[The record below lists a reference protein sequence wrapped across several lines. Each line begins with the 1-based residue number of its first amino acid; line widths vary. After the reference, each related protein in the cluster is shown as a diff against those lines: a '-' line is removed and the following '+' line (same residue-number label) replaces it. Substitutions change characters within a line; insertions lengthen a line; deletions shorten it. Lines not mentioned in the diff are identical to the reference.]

1 MAVMRT
7 PFPGRMDRLQ
17 EAMAASGV
25 DAVLLSVGPELPW
38 FTGYEAMPLERLTML
53 VVSTDGSATLVVPEL
68 EAPRVVERPAV
79 FDLRSF
85 PETEDPL
92 SVVAELVAGARRIA
106 VGDHTWARFVV
117 DLQQT
122 THQMFERAGPLV
134 GPLRRCKDDHELE
147 TLQKAATAADR
158 VARQLQTGEIA
169 LVGRSEAD
177 VSAEIGRRLTVE
189 GHARVNFAI
198 VASGPNSASPHHEP
212 GDRLI
217 QAGEVVLC
225 DFGGTMLDR
234 FGVGYCSDITRCV
247 AVGSVPEEVSV
258 AYEVLRRAQTAATN
272 AATVGAAAS
281 MVDAVA
287 RRGLADGGF
296 AGRCIHRVG
305 HGIGV
310 EAHEDP
316 YLVEGNDE
324 PLAAG
329 EVFSIEPGIYLPGRW
344 GLRLEDI
351 VVATHDGPVSLNQ
364 ARRELVVLPPAT

>member
-1 MAVMRT
+1 MAMGT

-17 EAMAASGV
+17 EAMATSGV

-38 FTGYEAMPLERLTML
+38 LTGYEAMPLERLTML
-53 VVSTDGSATLVVPEL
+53 VVSIDGSATLVVPEL
-68 EAPRVVERPAV
+68 EAPRVAERPAV
-79 FDLRSF
+79 FDLRPF

-92 SVVAELVAGARRIA
+92 VMVAELLAGARRVA

-117 DLQQT
+117 DLQQVT
-122 THQMFERAGPLV
+122 RQMFERAGPLV
-134 GPLRRCKDDHELE
+134 GPLRRRKDDLELE
-147 TLQKAATAADR
+147 TLQRAAAAADR
-158 VARQLQTGEIA
+158 VACQLQAGDID

-177 VSAEIGRRLTVE
+177 VSAEIGRRLIAE

-212 GDRLI
+212 GDRRI
-217 QAGEVVLC
+217 ERGEVVLC
-225 DFGGTMLDR
+225 DFGGTMRDR

-247 AVGSVPEEVSV
+247 TVGSVPDEVSV
-258 AYEVLRRAQTAATN
+258 AYGVLRRAHEAATN
-272 AATVGAAAS
+272 AATVGTAAAT
-281 MVDAVA
+281 VDAVA
-287 RRGLADGGF
+287 RHELADGGF
-296 AGRCIHRVG
+296 EGRCIHRVG

-329 EVFSIEPGIYLPGRW
+329 NVFSIEPGIYLPGRW

-351 VVATHDGPVSLNQ
+351 VVASHDGAVSLNQ
-364 ARRELVVLPPAT
+364 ADRSLVVLDPAT